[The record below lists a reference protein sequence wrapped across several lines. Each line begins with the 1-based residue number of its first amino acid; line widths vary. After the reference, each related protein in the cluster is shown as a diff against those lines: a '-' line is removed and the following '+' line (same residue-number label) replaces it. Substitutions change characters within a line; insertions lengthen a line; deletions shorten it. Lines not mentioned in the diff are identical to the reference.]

1 MNEPYI
7 YVVLIGLCILVFSFV
22 FAKPKKQASSEAPQI
37 MQEVEETMEGFLA
50 ELEEDN
56 KKLLDTI
63 AHMKENHNLSLQ
75 KMTERME
82 RLEQEFHQ
90 ERQDWKRL
98 VLMTA
103 ENAGQAQARA
113 AAPAPPP
120 QPLQPE
126 PAPVPEEPPK
136 PIAGI
141 RGRYE
146 EVLRLHDEGKSVDYI
161 ARKCGLN
168 KGEVNLIIQLALQ
181 EEEAIAKK

>member
-7 YVVLIGLCILVFSFV
+7 YVILIGLCILVFSFV
-22 FAKPKKQASSEAPQI
+22 FAKPKKQAPSETPQI
-37 MQEVEETMEGFLA
+37 MQEVEETMEGFMV

-56 KKLLDTI
+56 RKLLDTI
-63 AHMKENHNLSLQ
+63 AHMKENHNQSLQ
-75 KMTERME
+75 KMSERME
-82 RLEQEFHQ
+82 RLEHEFQQ

-103 ENAGQAQARA
+103 ENAGQATARA
-113 AAPAPPP
+113 AAPAPA
-120 QPLQPE
+120 QQLTIPE
-126 PAPVPEEPPK
+126 PVPAPDEPPK
-136 PIAGI
+136 PAAGI

-146 EVLRLHDEGKSVDYI
+146 EVLRLHDDGKSVDYI

-181 EEEAIAKK
+181 EEEASAEK

>member
-1 MNEPYI
+1 MNEPYM
-7 YVVLIGLCILVFSFV
+7 YVVLIGLCILVFSFL
-22 FAKPKKQASSEAPQI
+22 FAKPKKQASPESPHI
-37 MQEVEETMEGFLA
+37 MQEVEETMEGFMA

-63 AHMKENHNLSLQ
+63 AHMKESHNLSLH

-82 RLEQEFHQ
+82 RLEQEFQQ

-103 ENAGQAQARA
+103 EHAGQTPARS
-113 AAPAPPP
+113 APAEPT
-120 QPLQPE
+120 QPLLQTE
-126 PAPVPEEPPK
+126 PAPVPEEEPK
-136 PIAGI
+136 PSTGI

-146 EVLRLHDEGKSVDYI
+146 EVLGLHDDGKSVDYI

-181 EEEAIAKK
+181 EEEANAKK